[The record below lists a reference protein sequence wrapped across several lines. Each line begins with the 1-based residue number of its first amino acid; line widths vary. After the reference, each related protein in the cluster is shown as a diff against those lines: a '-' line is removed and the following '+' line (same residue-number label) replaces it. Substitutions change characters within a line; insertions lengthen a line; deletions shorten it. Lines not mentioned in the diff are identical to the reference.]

1 IGKLGRRLT
10 LVMAV
15 VLLWGL
21 AGCST
26 GAGPAA
32 AGQTGD
38 LAALQQQVANQGTRI
53 AALETRVA
61 ASQPAAGVPKPA
73 TAAATPRPPQP
84 TPTMVPA
91 VSGLPV
97 DGATKGSAT
106 AKVTIT
112 EYLDYL

>member
-1 IGKLGRRLT
+1 MERIGKLGRRLT

-15 VLLWGL
+15 ALLWGL
-21 AGCST
+21 VGCSAS
-26 GAGPAA
+26 AGPAA

-38 LAALQQQVANQGTRI
+38 LAALQQQVAGQGTRI

-61 ASQPAAGVPKPA
+61 TPQPAGVP
-73 TAAATPRPPQP
+73 TTVATPRAQP
-84 TPTMVPA
+84 TATMVPA

-97 DGATKGSAT
+97 DGATKGSAS